1 MPLHNLPRL
10 FRTVRHLR
18 PSQIY
23 WRGRYTLRRRF
34 ARMSVGRDSGASAA
48 DLLIPA
54 VRADF
59 PASLAAVESRP
70 PHEKMVAQLSRGA
83 FEHLNA
89 VRELGR
95 PPDWLLGS
103 IERDRLW
110 TVTLHYH
117 RWAYDLAQLASRKDE
132 LGQRTGEL
140 FVEYVANWIDRCDLE
155 TPGARQLAWNAY
167 ATATRITWWIRAA
180 LLLGP
185 EWWSDRTDFR
195 VRFLASLHK
204 QAEFLAGNIEW
215 DLRGNHLVRDA
226 VGLAWA
232 GRFLD
237 GPRAAE
243 WLRTA
248 TSLAG
253 DQCREQVLRDGG
265 HFERSPMYHLQV
277 MDDLLTLLTVIDDR
291 AVKREIETTL
301 GRMAEFASWARH
313 PDGGIPLLNDAALE
327 DDFSPNEILLR
338 LRRNKLEFDASPPR
352 GGRHFPDTG
361 LAIWHGDPWTV
372 FFDVGP
378 LGPDYQPGHGHADNL
393 TLECSFDGARLFVD
407 PGTHSYDRDDRR
419 AYDRSTAAHNTV
431 CIDRIDSS
439 EVWHTFRVGRRAH
452 PVDVDVRATI
462 AEFSA
467 SAAHDGYCHLGGMI
481 HRRRV
486 QVADG
491 GPLVITDRIEGRRR
505 HRVEGGWLLE
515 PGWAVAESTGG
526 WEVRQGSRIVKIIV
540 DGPVGLKRSLTSKPW
555 HPRFG
560 VEVATNRLIWEWQG
574 ALPLEVKTI
583 VARAD
588 ASG

>member
-23 WRGRYTLRRRF
+23 WRGRYALRRRL
-34 ARMSVGRDSGASAA
+34 ARGSAAQNVPASAGRV
-48 DLLIPA
+48 PA
-54 VRADF
+54 VRADL
-59 PASLAAVESRP
+59 PASLAVVEGRP
-70 PHEKMVAQLSRGA
+70 PHEKLVSQLSHGT
-83 FEHLNA
+83 FEHLSA

-103 IERDRLW
+103 IDRDRLW

-117 RWAYDLAQLASRKDE
+117 RWAYDLAQLALREGE
-132 LGQRTGEL
+132 LGQQAGEL
-140 FVEYVANWIDRCDLE
+140 FVEYVSDWIDRCELE
-155 TPGARQLAWNAY
+155 TPGASQLAWNAY

-185 EWWSDRTDFR
+185 EWWSGQTDFR
-195 VRFLASLHK
+195 VRFLASLRK
-204 QAEFLAGNIEW
+204 QAEYLDGNIEW
-215 DLRGNHLVRDA
+215 DLRANHLIRDA

-232 GRFLD
+232 GRFGD
-237 GPRAAE
+237 GPRAAS

-248 TSLAG
+248 TSLAL
-253 DQCREQVLRDGG
+253 DQCREQILGDGG

-277 MDDLLTLLTVIDDR
+277 TDDFLALLMVIEDR
-291 AVKREIETTL
+291 AVKHEIEATL
-301 GRMAEFASWARH
+301 GRMAEFARWARH

-327 DDFSPNEILLR
+327 ADFTTDDVLQR
-338 LRRNKLEFDASPPR
+338 LRRHGLEFDASPPR
-352 GGRHFPDTG
+352 GGRHFRDTG
-361 LAIWHGDPWTV
+361 LAIWHGKPWDV

-393 TLECSFDGARLFVD
+393 TLECSFDGVRLFVD
-407 PGTHSYDRDDRR
+407 PGTHSYDRDERR

-431 CIDRIDSS
+431 SIDRVDSS
-439 EVWHTFRVGRRAH
+439 EVWHIFRVGRRAR
-452 PVDVDVRATI
+452 PVDVNVHAT
-462 AEFSA
+462 ANEFEA
-467 SAAHDGYCHLGGMI
+467 LAAHDGYRHLGGVI

-491 GPLVITDRIEGRRR
+491 GPLVITDRIQGTRF

-515 PGWAVAESTGG
+515 PGWAVSESTGG
-526 WEVRQGSRIVKIIV
+526 WEVRQGSRIVKITLE
-540 DGPVGLKRSLTSKPW
+540 GPAELKWSLISKPW
-555 HPRFG
+555 HPQFG
-560 VEVATNRLIWEWQG
+560 IEVATNRLIWEWDG
-574 ALPLEVKTI
+574 ELPLEVKTI